1 LGYPRMWRWL
11 DLDAIDPI
19 ETQTI
24 YDAVATARG
33 RNIVGDTLI
42 FCYPRSP
49 LVSLGYHQQIEKEL
63 DIEFCRDNAIP
74 FVRRILGGGAVYL
87 DHGQLFYQLII
98 GPENPVLPGNVAE
111 AFRFF
116 LQAPI
121 WAYHSLGIDAEYR
134 PVNDIQVHGRKIS
147 GNGAATTAEGVFVL
161 TGNIML
167 SFDYENMVR
176 VLKVPSEKFRDKTYK
191 TLKEYLSTASRELGR
206 EVTSDE
212 AKKALKSAFEKL
224 LGEQLRAGTLV
235 PEERKL
241 MSELRVR
248 YLSQDWLYMPE
259 SRHPGITGRTLK
271 ISEGVSIIENV
282 HKAPG
287 GLIRTTV
294 KVEGE
299 RIADVLISGDFSLFP
314 REKTAIIEQALVG
327 SALDKKDMLR
337 RIIDVYSEHSLE
349 SPGITPEDFALALLP
364 DETRSPE

>member
-1 LGYPRMWRWL
+1 MWRWL

-24 YDAVATARG
+24 YEAVATARG

-63 DIEFCRDNAIP
+63 DVQFCRDNAIP

-87 DHGQLFYQLII
+87 DRGQLFYQLII
-98 GPENPVLPGNVAE
+98 GPENPALPGNVAE

-116 LQAPI
+116 LQAPV
-121 WAYHSLGIDAEYR
+121 WAYQSLGIDAEYR
-134 PVNDIQVHGRKIS
+134 PVNDIQVRGRKIS
-147 GNGAATTAEGVFVL
+147 GNGAATTAEGIFVL
-161 TGNIML
+161 TGNIIL
-167 SFDYENMVR
+167 SFDYDKMVR
-176 VLKVPSEKFRDKTYK
+176 VLKVPSEKFRDKAYK
-191 TLKEYLSTASRELGR
+191 TLKEYLSTASTELGR

-212 AKKALKSAFEKL
+212 AKQVLKSGFEKL
-224 LGEQLRAGTLV
+224 LSEELRPGTLT
-235 PEERKL
+235 PDERKL

-248 YLSQDWLYMPE
+248 YLSEDWLYMPE
-259 SRHPGITGRTLK
+259 LRHPDITGRTLK

-287 GLIRTTV
+287 GLIRTTI

-299 RIADVLISGDFSLFP
+299 RIADALISGDFSLFP
-314 REKTAIIEQALVG
+314 KEKVPVIEQALVG
-327 SALDKKDMLR
+327 CPLNKEDVLA
-337 RIIDVYSEHSLE
+337 RIVGVYSKHSLE
-349 SPGITPEDFALALLP
+349 SPGILPEDFALALLP
-364 DETRSPE
+364 SKTGSLE

>member
-1 LGYPRMWRWL
+1 MWRWL

-49 LVSLGYHQQIEKEL
+49 LVSLGYHQQIDKEL
-63 DIEFCRDNAIP
+63 DAQFCRDNGIP

-98 GPENPVLPGNVAE
+98 GPENALLPSNVAE
-111 AFRFF
+111 AFRYL
-116 LQAPI
+116 LQAPV
-121 WAYHSLGIDAEYR
+121 WAYRSLGIDAEYR
-134 PVNDIQVHGRKIS
+134 PVNDIQVRGRKIS

-161 TGNIML
+161 TGNIIL
-167 SFDYENMVR
+167 SFDYDMMVR
-176 VLKVPSEKFRDKTYK
+176 VLKVPSEKFRDKVYK
-191 TLKEYLSTASRELGR
+191 TLKEYLSTASAELGR
-206 EVTSDE
+206 KVSADE
-212 AKKALKSAFEKL
+212 AKEALKSGFERLLSQKL
-224 LGEQLRAGTLV
+224 QPGTLTF
-235 PEERKL
+235 EERKL
-241 MSELRVR
+241 MSDLRAK
-248 YLSQDWLYMPE
+248 YLSDEWLYMPE
-259 SRHPGITGRTLK
+259 LRHPGITGRTLK
-271 ISEGVSIIENV
+271 ISEGVSLIENV

-327 SALDKKDMLR
+327 SALDKKDILR
-337 RIIDVYSEHSLE
+337 RIIGVYSEHSLE

-364 DETRSPE
+364 DETQSLE

>member
-1 LGYPRMWRWL
+1 MWRWL

-33 RNIVGDTLI
+33 KNIVGDTLI

-49 LVSLGYHQQIEKEL
+49 LVSLGYHQQIDKEL
-63 DIEFCRDNAIP
+63 DAQFCRDNGIP

-98 GPENPVLPGNVAE
+98 GPENALLPSNVAE
-111 AFRFF
+111 AFRYL
-116 LQAPI
+116 LQAPV
-121 WAYHSLGIDAEYR
+121 WAYRSLGIDAEYR
-134 PVNDIQVHGRKIS
+134 PVNDIQVRGRKIS

-161 TGNIML
+161 TGNIIL
-167 SFDYENMVR
+167 SFDYDMMIR
-176 VLKVPSEKFRDKTYK
+176 VLNVPSEKFRDKAYK
-191 TLKEYLSTASRELGR
+191 TLKEYLSTASTELGR
-206 EVTSDE
+206 EVSADE
-212 AKKALKSAFEKL
+212 AKKALKSGFERL
-224 LGEQLRAGTLV
+224 LNQRLQPGTLTF
-235 PEERKL
+235 EERKL
-241 MSELRVR
+241 MSDLRAK
-248 YLSQDWLYMPE
+248 YLSDEWLYMPE
-259 SRHPGITGRTLK
+259 LRHPGITGRTLK
-271 ISEGVSIIENV
+271 ISEGVSLIENV

-327 SALDKKDMLR
+327 SALDKKDVLR
-337 RIIDVYSEHSLE
+337 RIIGVYSEHSLE

-364 DETRSPE
+364 DETQSLE